1 MKERN
6 DELREDSGSVEYS
19 DTLTSVF
26 YQLLRDHIPAGQL
39 EKVVREVAVE
49 PGVCLYSNG
58 FLAQYANNLA
68 NYVVNIDK
76 DRLKKRLDNVFEEK
90 TKPKKTEVLN
100 KNMLDDELEKVANKI
115 NEAVENITEEEK
127 KEYDEREARALEE
140 IKSDLTKK
148 SDNLNRE
155 EVIEEL
161 VGGTTV
167 SPEEYY
173 RKELKKSMGALDDL
187 HKLVPTDSIREIIHI
202 LKNEIDEELT
212 DDAKKYLQTRESILK
227 EKAEENASDTSK
239 NKDEQLAAVEYVKE
253 QMADSDDEEKE
264 TLLSRG
270 NLKDV
275 LEGKAFPE
283 ALEKVFSRKA
293 K

>member
-39 EKVVREVAVE
+39 EKVVREVDAE

-76 DRLKKRLDNVFEEK
+76 DRLKKRLDNAFEEK

-127 KEYDEREARALEE
+127 KEYDEREARALKE
-140 IKSDLTKK
+140 IKSDLNKK

-161 VGGTTV
+161 VSGATV
-167 SPEEYY
+167 SPEDYY

-227 EKAEENASDTSK
+227 EKAVENASDTSK
-239 NKDEQLAAVEYVKE
+239 NKDEQLAAVKYIKE

-270 NLKDV
+270 KLKDV

-283 ALEKVFSRKA
+283 ALEKVFGGQA